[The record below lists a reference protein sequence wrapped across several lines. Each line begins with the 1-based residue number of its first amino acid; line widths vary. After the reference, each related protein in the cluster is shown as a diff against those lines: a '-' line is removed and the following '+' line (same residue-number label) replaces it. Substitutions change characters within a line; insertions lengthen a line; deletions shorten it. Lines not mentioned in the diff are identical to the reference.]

1 MDVVLNNGLKMPMLG
16 LGVYD
21 MYGKDAERAI
31 ISALETGYRL
41 IDTASMYENETEVGE
56 AWLKSGIN
64 REDLFIT
71 TKVNNEDQGFDSTL
85 NAFEVSLAKLKTDYV
100 DLYLIHWPI
109 KKSRKDSWKAL
120 ELIYLE
126 GRAKAIGVANY
137 LIPFLNELYEYA
149 EIVPAVNQVEFSPY
163 LYQSDL
169 LTHCN
174 NIGIRLQAYTP
185 LLRGLKLNDPK
196 LIAIAHKYNKST
208 AQIKL
213 RWCVQHG
220 VCPIPK
226 SVNPI
231 RLRENFE
238 IFDFQISAMDMDIL
252 DSFDEGLRIVDDPI
266 TFL

>member
-1 MDVVLNNGLKMPMLG
+1 MG

-21 MYGKDAERAI
+21 MYGKEAESAI
-31 ISALETGYRL
+31 IRALEIGYRL

-56 AWLKSGIN
+56 AWVRSGVK
-64 REDLFIT
+64 REELFIA
-71 TKVNNEDQGFDSTL
+71 TKVNNDDQGFNSTL
-85 NAFEVSLAKLKTDYV
+85 KAFELSLDKLKTNYV

-109 KKSRKDSWKAL
+109 KNSRKDTWKAL
-120 ELIYLE
+120 EHIYLE

-149 EIVPAVNQVEFSPY
+149 EILPAVNQVEFSPY
-163 LYQSDL
+163 LYQTDL

-174 NIGIRLQAYTP
+174 DKGIRLQAYTP

-196 LIAIAHKYNKST
+196 LMAIAQKYNKST

-238 IFDFQISAMDMDIL
+238 IFDFQISAMDMETL

-266 TFL
+266 TLL